1 MDLRRTRWKEHS
13 RKKKKTLT
21 TSITLHIWS
30 ELLKI
35 EFQTTRAFLFT
46 VSCATDQSTK
56 LAPSALL
63 KIFYTPTPSTWYR
76 ILPIQKP
83 TLFDGQMHKTSCMY
97 TFALLDEFCSKAGK
111 IREVKCLSDLKS
123 SLFMYYIVVFDI
135 DVKINDNERV
145 LSILWH

>member
-1 MDLRRTRWKEHS
+1 MGG
-13 RKKKKTLT
+13 
-21 TSITLHIWS
+21 
-30 ELLKI
+30 
-35 EFQTTRAFLFT
+35 
-46 VSCATDQSTK
+46 
-56 LAPSALL
+56 
-63 KIFYTPTPSTWYR
+63 IFAGWNFRGWNFRGWNFRGWNFPGTPTPSTWYR
-76 ILPIQKP
+76 IILPIEKP